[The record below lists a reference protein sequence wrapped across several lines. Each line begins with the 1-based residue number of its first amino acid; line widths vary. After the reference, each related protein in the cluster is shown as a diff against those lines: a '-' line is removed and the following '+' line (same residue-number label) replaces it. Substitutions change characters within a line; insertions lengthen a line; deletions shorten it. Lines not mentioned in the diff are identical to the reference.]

1 MKGDLEVAGF
11 YSGSLKEGS
20 AFHLEENQECFI
32 ENRGLYDTVY
42 IIAGG
47 HSEVGCH

>member
-1 MKGDLEVAGF
+1 MY

-20 AFHLEENQECFI
+20 AFHIEGEQECFL
-32 ENRGLYDTVY
+32 ENPGPSDAVY

-47 HSEVGCH
+47 HSEVGRH